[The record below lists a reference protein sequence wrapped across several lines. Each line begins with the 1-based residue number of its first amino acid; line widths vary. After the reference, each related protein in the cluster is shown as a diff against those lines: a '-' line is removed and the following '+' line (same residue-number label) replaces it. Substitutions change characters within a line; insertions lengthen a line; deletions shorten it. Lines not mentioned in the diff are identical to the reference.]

1 MTWELLA
8 KRLSQWRVPM
18 QEEGD
23 GDFLLLHIVPG
34 TNVQAGENP
43 FSLQYKTQ
51 TDTVAQRKSNSVNK
65 NNGLT

>member
-23 GDFLLLHIVPG
+23 GDFLLLHIHTVPV
-34 TNVQAGENP
+34 TNVQAGEHP
-43 FSLQYKTQ
+43 FTRQYET
-51 TDTVAQRKSNSVNK
+51 
-65 NNGLT
+65 